1 LPFGGNGE
9 RPFFNKSALFISLK
23 TNYTVTMK
31 NKYLFFL
38 AVLLVF
44 SNLWSCKNSKSG
56 SLSGEENFDRDA
68 SYALG
73 MNLGTDIKQTIEMEG
88 ISLNLDEFMKGFND
102 SLTGADTRFTA
113 EEAIEIIETAY
124 YALTEGR
131 NAEAIQKENA
141 FLAENSKKP
150 GVIVTPSGLQYEVI
164 TETQGPKPSA
174 SSFVKVHYE
183 GRLTNGTVFDSSY
196 ERGEPVEFPLDAVI
210 PGWTEGLQLMSVGS
224 KYILYIPSELGY
236 GSRGWGS
243 IPAFSLLIFTVEL
256 LDILD

>member
-1 LPFGGNGE
+1 
-9 RPFFNKSALFISLK
+9 
-23 TNYTVTMK
+23 MK
-31 NKYLFFL
+31 NKYIFL
-38 AVLLVF
+38 LTVLLVF
-44 SNLWSCKNSKSG
+44 SNFWSCKNSKSG

-73 MNLGTDIKQTIEMEG
+73 MNLGVDIKQSLEMEG
-88 ISLNLDEFMKGFND
+88 IFINFDEFMKGFND
-102 SLTGADTRFTA
+102 SLTGANTRFTT

-124 YALTEGR
+124 YALTEGK

-150 GVIVTPSGLQYEVI
+150 GIVITPSGLQYEII

-174 SSFVKVHYE
+174 SSYVKVHYE
-183 GRLTNGTVFDSSY
+183 GRLADGTVFDSSY

-210 PGWTEGLQLMSVGS
+210 SGWTEGLQLMSTGS

-236 GSRGWGS
+236 GPRGWGS
-243 IPAFSLLIFTVEL
+243 IPGYSLLIFTVEL